1 MPLIFLLTKN
11 TPRLNFK
18 ITSIM
23 NEKRILWRKQIAAIL
38 DDIMKKH
45 PYSQECVDCS
55 TENQFFDD
63 SCNFVAIHHELVE
76 LRQLLLRLN
85 RYEEICKDC

>member
-18 ITSIM
+18 ISSIM
-23 NEKRILWRKQIAAIL
+23 NEKKILWRKQIAAIL

-45 PYSQECVDCS
+45 PYSQECVDCP

-63 SCNFVAIHHELVE
+63 SCNFVGIHHELVE
-76 LRQLLLRLN
+76 LKALLLRLN

>member
-1 MPLIFLLTKN
+1 MPLIFLLTKK
-11 TPRLNFK
+11 TPRSNFK

-23 NEKRILWRKQIAAIL
+23 NVNKILWRKQIAAIL

-63 SCNFVAIHHELVE
+63 SCNFVAIHHDLLELKN
-76 LRQLLLRLN
+76 LLLRLN
-85 RYEEICKDC
+85 RYEEICKDV